1 MNDRLSNILNRPLAI
16 GDRMIEKRLV
26 LAPMT
31 FLGHVAFRE
40 LIAAY
45 GGYGL
50 LFTEM
55 CSAKRIPHENRQNSA
70 YFRWRAEELPYL
82 VCQIL
87 GNDAVVMA
95 RAAGIIEQEGFFGV
109 DINFGCAAKTICS
122 TRCGADLLKAPE
134 NAAALAAAVRAV
146 VQIPVTVKFRTGW
159 RDNPQ
164 DAVDM
169 AKRFEDAGV
178 DAMTFHPRV
187 APDRR
192 SRPAKWEYI
201 QLVKE
206 AVGVPVFGNGDVF
219 HPDDCLRMLETTGC
233 DGVALGRLGI
243 ARPWVFAEWT
253 QGLQVTPALYRKAVL
268 DLLDLH
274 YRHFA
279 PVNALRR
286 IKRFSQYYS
295 ANFKFGHSLYTR
307 IHSAPDRQSIASVL
321 EDFFKTPPET
331 VSRPN
336 LNLFL

>member
-1 MNDRLSNILNRPLAI
+1 MNTKLANILNRPLDI
-16 GDRMIEKRLV
+16 GNRTIANRLV

-31 FLGHVAFRE
+31 YLGHVAFRQLVAE
-40 LIAAY
+40 Y

-55 CSAKRIPHENRQNSA
+55 CSAKRIPNENRHHSA
-70 YFRWRAEELPYL
+70 YFRWREEELPYL

-87 GNDAVVMA
+87 GNNRTVMA
-95 RAAGIIEQEGFFGV
+95 RAAAIVEQEGFFGV
-109 DINFGCAAKTICS
+109 DINFGCSARVICS
-122 TRCGADLLKAPE
+122 TRCGADLLKSPKE
-134 NAAALAAAVRAV
+134 AAELVSVVRKAVDL
-146 VQIPVTVKFRTGW
+146 PLSVKFRTGW

-164 DAVDM
+164 DAIDM
-169 AKRFEDAGV
+169 ARRFEDAGV

-192 SRPAKWEYI
+192 LRPAKWEYI
-201 QLVKE
+201 RLVKE

-219 HPDDCLRMLETTGC
+219 HPDDCLRMLETTDC

-253 QGLQVTPALYRKAVL
+253 NGLQVTPENHHKAAL

-274 YRHFA
+274 YRHFE
-279 PVNALRR
+279 PVQALRR
-286 IKRFSQYYS
+286 FKRFAQYFS
-295 ANFKFGHSLYTR
+295 ANFKFGHALHMR
-307 IHSAPDRQSIASVL
+307 IHNAPDRQSINSAVN
-321 EDFFKTPPET
+321 DFFKNPPKT
-331 VSRPN
+331 VTRPN